1 MIVKRLLAVLASLV
15 LATTLCAAHPTS
27 KSVQPAK
34 GFHGKLYNSVFALY
48 GSSDASDIYNRFVC
62 TVTAYQKVEG
72 GYLLIGAGHC
82 TSANVDELPSDM
94 TYSVSTDLGATLA
107 PVVLLKSVMD
117 EPLDYA
123 VYFLPTKDK
132 YPVIPLG
139 DESEDRIGNKTI
151 DVNFSLGVAKMFSPG
166 VIVSSTVK
174 ANTEAKGFFL
184 IDEFDSHGASG
195 SAVVSEKTH
204 KIIGLIIAGWD
215 GETMPSVVEPI
226 TSVEA
231 KLSDVDSLL
240 NVAESKPI
248 PVTPA
253 THALDTTISSPV
265 LWFRDNHGHAHGG
278 RVRGGDRGRDR
289 NPDRGDRGHDRGR
302 DGRTFN
308 RDHHNRIDRAHNVR
322 VIGGHEQVFFGGFW
336 FACNYDWPVWVW
348 DGDVY
353 VVMVGPD
360 IYEMYSYDDP
370 NLEVTVYVVE

>member
-15 LATTLCAAHPTS
+15 LATTLCAAPPTS

-48 GSSDASDIYNRFVC
+48 GSSDASGIYNRFVC
-62 TVTAYQKVEG
+62 TVTAYQKVKG

-94 TYSVSTDLGATLA
+94 TYSVSTDLGTTLI

-139 DESEDRIGNKTI
+139 DESKDRIGDKTI
-151 DVNFSLGVAKMFSPG
+151 DVNFSLGAAKMFSPG

-174 ANTEAKGFFL
+174 ADTEAKGFFL

-195 SAVVSEKTH
+195 SAIVSEKTH
-204 KIIGLIIAGWD
+204 KIIGLVIAGWD

-226 TSVEA
+226 SSIEA
-231 KLSDVDSLL
+231 KLSDVNSLL
-240 NVAESKPI
+240 SAAESKPI
-248 PVTPA
+248 PVTPT

-265 LWFRDNHGHAHGG
+265 LWFRDNHGRAHGG
-278 RVRGGDRGRDR
+278 QVSGGDHGRDR
-289 NPDRGDRGHDRGR
+289 NPNGGDRGHDRGH
-302 DGRTFN
+302 DGRGLSSAG
-308 RDHHNRIDRAHNVR
+308 HHRIDRGRDVR
-322 VIGGHEQVFFGGFW
+322 VVGRHEQIFFGGFW
-336 FACNYDWPVWVW
+336 FSCNYDWPVWVW
-348 DGDVY
+348 TEDVY
-353 VVMVGPD
+353 IVEIGPD
-360 IYEMYSYDDP
+360 LYEMYSYDDP
-370 NLEVTVYVVE
+370 NLEIAVYVVE